1 VVYVDET
8 GEKVDGKKHWF
19 WCFTTETETL
29 AIIRKNRGKNVFKET
44 LGKEFEGVIV
54 CDGWKSTP
62 TSPITSSV
70 IGLKCLG
77 RQTS

>member
-29 AIIRKNRGKNVFKET
+29 AIIRKNRGKERLQRN
-44 LGKEFEGVIV
+44 LGKRV
-54 CDGWKSTP
+54 
-62 TSPITSSV
+62 
-70 IGLKCLG
+70 
-77 RQTS
+77 